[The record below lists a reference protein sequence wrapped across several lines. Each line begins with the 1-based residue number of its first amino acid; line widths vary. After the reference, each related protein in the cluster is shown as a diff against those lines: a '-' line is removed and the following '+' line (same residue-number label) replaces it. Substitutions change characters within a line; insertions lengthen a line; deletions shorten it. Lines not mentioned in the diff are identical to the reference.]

1 MSIREFV
8 IFDDNISD
16 PVDNPITAMQFNL
29 LFNSSLIEVRNI
41 KEGFLLKQKGANT
54 IFNSGTLNNK
64 MGTVVNVWGLI
75 ITPGASITAQG
86 IIAGLTLNAKE
97 AGSSK
102 IILTNVIISNSESQA
117 VQTVTLNASVRAEII
132 SGGSSL
138 GLSSGGGGGGLPLSG
153 EFDNIERREL
163 RERDLLANT
172 QAEYSFQNTD
182 PVVEVKFKSSMREDE
197 VPVVV
202 EILKNMS
209 KKIEM
214 DPPGRSYKY
223 FNVLVGMSGFGKK
236 VSNGTI
242 MYRVNNSWLNEND
255 IDPDDIRLYK
265 WEGKWIEK
273 NTRIVESG
281 HNYSLYT
288 SFVGKFSSFVKEQS
302 QGLDV
307 ILWGVMIIGILYIIL
322 KLKYIKI

>member
-1 MSIREFV
+1 M
-8 IFDDNISD
+8 
-16 PVDNPITAMQFNL
+16 
-29 LFNSSLIEVRNI
+29 
-41 KEGFLLKQKGANT
+41 
-54 IFNSGTLNNK
+54 
-64 MGTVVNVWGLI
+64 
-75 ITPGASITAQG
+75 
-86 IIAGLTLNAKE
+86 
-97 AGSSK
+97 
-102 IILTNVIISNSESQA
+102 
-117 VQTVTLNASVRAEII
+117 
-132 SGGSSL
+132 
-138 GLSSGGGGGGLPLSG
+138 
-153 EFDNIERREL
+153 
-163 RERDLLANT
+163 
-172 QAEYSFQNTD
+172 
-182 PVVEVKFKSSMREDE
+182 
-197 VPVVV
+197 PVVV

-288 SFVGKFSSFVKEQS
+288 SFVGNFSSFAITGIKDVHMPALFYSKPSNGARNENISSDVKEQS